1 MKLYVYLNSNELG
14 IHANKYFLFLS
25 NTVIYIYTPH
35 IFAKY
40 KKESNHRYNRL
51 ILTPPPQS
59 PQNKLFLF

>member
-25 NTVIYIYTPH
+25 NTVIYIYAPH

-40 KKESNHRYNRL
+40 KKESNH
-51 ILTPPPQS
+51 
-59 PQNKLFLF
+59 